1 MMSQTILQKINELLH
16 DTRYIIVNEK
26 DEAQHIKDNL
36 TAKFDNKDKKYGMV
50 FMYFIPDA
58 ELNDL
63 YELIMAAQFND
74 DFLHQTFDTKCKFGF
89 ELVDITLRERMNS
102 QSDKVMLDAW
112 AFADWD
118 SEIDKNQNSNIT
130 DTALFLAKQR
140 KIGIAEWRAQ

>member
-1 MMSQTILQKINELLH
+1 MMNTTILQKMNELLH

-36 TAKFDNKDKKYGMV
+36 DAKFDSKDKKYGMV
-50 FMYFIPDA
+50 FLYFIPDA

-63 YELIMAAQFND
+63 YELIKAAQFND

-89 ELVDITLRERMNS
+89 ELVDITLRERMNG
-102 QSDKVMLDAW
+102 QSNKVMLDTW

-118 SEIDKNQNSNIT
+118 SKIDKNQNSNIT
-130 DTALFLAKQR
+130 DTTLFLAKQR
-140 KIGIAEWRAQ
+140 EIGIAEWRAQ